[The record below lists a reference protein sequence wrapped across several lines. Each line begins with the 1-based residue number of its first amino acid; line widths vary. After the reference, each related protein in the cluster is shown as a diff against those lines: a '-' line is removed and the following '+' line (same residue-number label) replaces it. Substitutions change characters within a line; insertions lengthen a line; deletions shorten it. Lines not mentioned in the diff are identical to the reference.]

1 MSLEKECGKPYQ
13 TNEPENLQSVIV
25 KYFRY
30 IIKSMYPERIIGSNL
45 DKQAK
50 TFETFTAEYGYHLD
64 FRPIDKNKAF
74 GVATIYRPT
83 QFRNQ

>member
-1 MSLEKECGKPYQ
+1 MSLENEYGKPYQ
-13 TNEPENLQSVIV
+13 RNEPENLQSVII

-30 IIKSMYPERIIGSNL
+30 IIKSLYPERIIGSNL
-45 DKQAK
+45 DKQTK
-50 TFETFTAEYGYHLD
+50 TFEAFTAECEYHLD